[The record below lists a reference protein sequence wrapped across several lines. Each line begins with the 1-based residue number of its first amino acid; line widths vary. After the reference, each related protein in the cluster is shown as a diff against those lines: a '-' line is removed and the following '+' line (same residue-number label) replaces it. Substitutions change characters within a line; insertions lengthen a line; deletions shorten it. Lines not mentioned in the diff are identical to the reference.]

1 MNQELIDKLENLKP
15 KIGNKITMKL
25 DEFQKNRTK
34 EQKFTELSFC
44 ILVANTS
51 LANTQRVCR
60 EINGKELS
68 ATEQELRDEL
78 KKAGYRFYNK
88 RANYIIL
95 ARKFI
100 EELNSRSKTNDGF
113 KTRKWMVENIKGI
126 GCKEASHFLRNM
138 GFTDFAI
145 LDRHIMKILKKYKI
159 INEIPSTISKKK
171 YLEIEKKLRIIS
183 EQLNITLA
191 ELDLYLFYLD
201 AGVICER

>member
-1 MNQELIDKLENLKP
+1 MNKYLISQISDLKL
-15 KIGNKITMKL
+15 KIGNKITIKL
-25 DEFQKNRTK
+25 AEFKKIQTK

-88 RANYIIL
+88 RANYILL
-95 ARKFI
+95 AREFI
-100 EELNSRSKTNDGF
+100 EELNSKSNTKDEF
-113 KTRKWMVENIKGI
+113 ETRKWLVKNIKGI
-126 GCKEASHFLRNM
+126 GYKEASHFLRNM

-145 LDRHIMKILKKYKI
+145 LDRHIMKILKEYKVI
-159 INEIPSTISKKK
+159 DEIPSTISKKK

-183 EQLNITLA
+183 EQLKITLA

>member
-1 MNQELIDKLENLKP
+1 MNKNLIAQISDLKP
-15 KIGNKITMKL
+15 KIGLDINKTLNK
-25 DEFQKNRTK
+25 FQKNRTK

-95 ARKFI
+95 AREFL
-100 EELNSRSKTNDGF
+100 EELNSKSKTNDEF
-113 KTRKWMVENIKGI
+113 ETRKWLVKNIKGI
-126 GCKEASHFLRNM
+126 GCKESSHFLRNM

-145 LDRHIMKILKKYKI
+145 LDRHIMKILKKSKVI
-159 INEIPSTISKKK
+159 DEIPSTISKKK

-201 AGVICER
+201 AGIICER